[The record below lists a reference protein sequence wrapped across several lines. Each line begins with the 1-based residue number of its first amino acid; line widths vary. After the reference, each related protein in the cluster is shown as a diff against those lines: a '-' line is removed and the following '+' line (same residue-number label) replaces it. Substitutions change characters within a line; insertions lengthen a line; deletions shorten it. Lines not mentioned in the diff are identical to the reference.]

1 MTVPW
6 GKPIGPDGIQ
16 AVMKRRV
23 PKRRSNRVFWIV
35 FAITVMYLVAHL
47 VCWAA
52 VAEDPGTET
61 AWGERLVIHIDNP
74 PPVGELE
81 APIILN
87 MIATAYTPE
96 CGNGDGVTATGS
108 IPRPGVAAVD
118 PTVIPLGTELHI
130 EGYGYARAEDTGGV
144 IKGDKIDVFFPSRGE
159 ALHWGK
165 RTVEVQILN

>member
-1 MTVPW
+1 MTFYCNE
-6 GKPIGPDGIQ
+6 PIGPDGIR
-16 AVMKRRV
+16 AVMARRV
-23 PKRRSNRVFWIV
+23 PRRSNRFLLIV
-35 FAITVMYLVAHL
+35 FAVALMYLVGHL

-52 VAEDPGTET
+52 AEDPGIET
-61 AWGERLVIHIDNP
+61 TWGERLVIHVDDS
-74 PPVGELE
+74 PPVEDLE
-81 APIILN
+81 APIILH

-118 PTVIPLGTELHI
+118 PSVIPLGTELHI

-159 ALHWGK
+159 ALRWGK
-165 RTVEVQILN
+165 RAVEVQILN